1 MKEKYKLALTLLAG
15 AALGGATLYEL
26 HAQTKAPAFVVVD
39 IAEMTDVELYR
50 TLIPKALDAISAF
63 KGHYV
68 MRGEK
73 ITSLDGTPPKR
84 FIVIAFDSVETA
96 KAWSNSAAQKEIDA
110 IRVKSAKSRSF
121 IVEGM

>member
-15 AALGGATLYEL
+15 AALGVATIFEI
-26 HAQTKAPAFVVVD
+26 HAQTNPLAYVVVD
-39 IAEMTDVELYR
+39 IAEMTDAQLYR
-50 TLIPKALDAISAF
+50 SLIPKALDAISAF

-68 MRGEK
+68 MRGEN
-73 ITSLDGTPPKR
+73 ITGLDGTPPKR
-84 FIVIAFDSVETA
+84 FVVIAFDSVATA

-110 IRVKSAKSRSF
+110 VRLQSSKSRSF

>member
-1 MKEKYKLALTLLAG
+1 MKTNYKLALTLLAG
-15 AALGGATLYEL
+15 ATLGAATI
-26 HAQTKAPAFVVVD
+26 HGIQAQTKPLAYVVVD
-39 IAEMTDVELYR
+39 IAEMTDPVQYR

-63 KGHYV
+63 KGRYV

-84 FIVIAFDSVETA
+84 FVVIAFDSVETA
-96 KAWSNSAAQKEIDA
+96 KAWSDSAAQKEIDA
-110 IRVKSAKSRSF
+110 IRTRSSKSRSF